1 MTPEERWT
9 KLILRIENEILK
21 VGGKNN
27 SIEEWVMAEAIM
39 AAFNRVQQIMKE
51 LEEK

>member
-9 KLILRIENEILK
+9 KLIVRIENEMLK
-21 VGGKNN
+21 VDGKKNN
-27 SIEEWVMAEAIM
+27 MEEWVMAEAMM